1 MLIYPSTAAVFE
13 QAAAKSRRNY
23 QYEKINTSKAHDSYL
38 QSILKRSVVYFLYDF
53 FMKT

>member
-23 QYEKINTSKAHDSYL
+23 QYDKIYTSKAHCSDSDAN
-38 QSILKRSVVYFLYDF
+38 RC
-53 FMKT
+53 KTAPF